1 MIPFTHVGT
10 VDGGKLVLEERETR
24 PSDWELFDGIADTIG
39 ATPSPNGESTGA
51 RNDVTK
57 ATVPKKEL
65 DPKMR
70 KQAYNAPKRIEKI
83 EQLIKQAEKNIEDF
97 DSEMISIGS
106 DVGKLAEF
114 SKKKIAAEQKVA
126 ELMKEWEELEELL
139 AVVA

>member
-65 DPKMR
+65 DHCTTEP
-70 KQAYNAPKRIEKI
+70 
-83 EQLIKQAEKNIEDF
+83 
-97 DSEMISIGS
+97 
-106 DVGKLAEF
+106 
-114 SKKKIAAEQKVA
+114 
-126 ELMKEWEELEELL
+126 
-139 AVVA
+139 